1 MALTMEEK
9 ELKKISQEFN
19 KALQTFHKKDFKA
32 SQEMLTEIIEN
43 FKNSEYDS
51 VLEIQT
57 QSKIYRSLAESR
69 LHPQKVSLK
78 TDDDYLNEGLYH
90 LNAGQLDQALKYF
103 LELSEKRKYSDPYI
117 YYLISLTYTKQG
129 DEEMALQY
137 LKKCVAKDDYYKIIA
152 HNEPDFESLSENPDF
167 VDMIE

>member
-1 MALTMEEK
+1 MEEK

-19 KALQTFHKKDFKA
+19 KALQTFHKKDFKTA
-32 SQEMLTEIIEN
+32 LELLTEIM
-43 FKNSEYDS
+43 KNYKDSEYDS

-57 QSKIYRSLAESR
+57 QSKIYRSLADSR

-78 TDDDYLNEGLYH
+78 TDEDFLNEGLYN

-117 YYLISLTYTKQG
+117 YYLISLAYIKQE
-129 DEEMALQY
+129 DEEKALQY
-137 LKKCVAKDDYYKIIA
+137 LKKCIDKDDYYKIIA
-152 HNEPDFESLSENPDF
+152 HNEPDFEALSENSEF
-167 VDMIE
+167 LAMIE